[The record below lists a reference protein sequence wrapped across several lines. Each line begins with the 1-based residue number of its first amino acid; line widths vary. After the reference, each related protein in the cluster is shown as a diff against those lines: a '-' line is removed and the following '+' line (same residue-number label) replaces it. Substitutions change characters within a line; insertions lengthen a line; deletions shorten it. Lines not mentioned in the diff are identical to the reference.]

1 MSHAPTKF
9 LSGFRSPLLLCPVRG
24 DVLLALSGG
33 ADSLALLHCLVRDA
47 RAKGYRLAAAHVHH
61 GIRAEEADAD
71 ERFCKEICEELGV
84 EYFCLRADVPALAR
98 ERGQN
103 LEDCAR
109 CVRYE
114 YFEELMQKEGFAILA
129 TAHHANDQ
137 LETLL
142 LHATRG
148 ASTDGLVGI
157 RPSRPIAYGHL
168 VRPLLNATRAEILAF
183 CEENS
188 LNFVTDST
196 NADTAYA
203 RNRLRADVVP
213 VLEKINPRVALAAT
227 RLCDDLARDADFLSE
242 LADTFLR
249 EHQTNEG
256 IALSALTDAHPSI
269 STRAI
274 ARAFL
279 NVSGGVALSHH
290 QVDAILALV
299 ASSDV
304 HASYDLP
311 EGLCAVKEEG
321 YLRFVAQKK
330 NSVESRPYEQ
340 TLHKGVNVIS
350 HIGAEIFI
358 GRSQDGKNVYKNST
372 RTYLDPAII
381 KGSLTARSRRAGDVI
396 LQGGM
401 HKDVRKLL
409 SAHHVPLE
417 MRDTLPIIC
426 DEDGIL
432 LIPGITLRDGAKAK
446 SDDALVVEIAY
457 T

>member
-1 MSHAPTKF
+1 MSHVPVKT
-9 LSGFRSPLLLCPVRG
+9 LSGFRSPLLLSPVRG

-33 ADSLALLHCLVRDA
+33 ADSIALLHCLMLDA
-47 RAKGYRLAAAHVHH
+47 KAKGYRLACAHVHH

-71 ERFCKEICEELGV
+71 ERFCKEICERLGV
-84 EYFCLRADVPALAR
+84 EYFCLRANVPALAH

-114 YFEELMQKEGFAILA
+114 YFEELMSKEGFAILA

-157 RPSRPIAYGHL
+157 RPSRPVCHGHL
-168 VRPLLNATRAEILAF
+168 VRPLLGATRAEILAF
-183 CEENS
+183 CKENGLS
-188 LNFVTDST
+188 FVTDST
-196 NADTAYA
+196 NADISLA
-203 RNRLRADVVP
+203 RNRLRAEVVP

-227 RLCDDLARDADFLSE
+227 RLCDDLSRDADFLSG

-256 IALSALTDAHPSI
+256 IALSALADAHPSI

-279 NVSGGVALSHH
+279 AASGGVALSHH
-290 QVDAILALV
+290 QVEAILSVVTSA
-299 ASSDV
+299 DPN
-304 HASYDLP
+304 ASYDLP
-311 EGLCAVKEEG
+311 QGLCATKAEG
-321 YLRFVAQKK
+321 HLRFVAQKK
-330 NSVESRPYEQ
+330 NGVESTPYEQ
-340 TLHKGVNVIS
+340 PLHKGFNVIS
-350 HIGAEIFI
+350 HTGVEIFI
-358 GRSQDGKNVYKNST
+358 GRSQSGKNVYKNST

-381 KGSLTARSRRAGDVI
+381 KGTLSVRSRRAGDVI

-401 HKDVRKLL
+401 HKDVRKLI
-409 SAHHVPLE
+409 SAHRVPLD

-432 LIPGITLRDGAKAK
+432 LIPTVALRDGAKAK
-446 SDDALVVEIAY
+446 SDDALVIEIKL
-457 T
+457 